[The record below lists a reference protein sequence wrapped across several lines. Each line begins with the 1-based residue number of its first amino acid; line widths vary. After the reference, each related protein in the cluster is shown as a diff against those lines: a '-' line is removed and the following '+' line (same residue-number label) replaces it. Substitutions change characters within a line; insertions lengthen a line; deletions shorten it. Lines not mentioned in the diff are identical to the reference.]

1 MRLDRYVSQASGTP
15 RTQTTRWIA
24 GGLVQVGGRVVKDGG
39 AQVVPGRDR
48 VRLRGA
54 DLDPPGHLVLMLHKP
69 LGVVTSTET
78 GNGPTVMDCIAADLR
93 RRDLA
98 PIGRLDKD
106 TTGLL
111 LLTTDGGLN
120 HALTHPRRHVEKAYL
135 ATLDGQLCADA
146 QARFAAG
153 IALADGTLCQPAGL
167 ELLTDR
173 TARIVLREGKFHQVK
188 RMVAACGAAVVALH
202 RERIANLWLDPALP
216 PGLARKLT
224 ADELVALGVLLPDP
238 NEVA

>member
-1 MRLDRYVSQASGTP
+1 MRLDRYVSQATGTP
-15 RTQTTRWIA
+15 RTQTTRWIR
-24 GGLVQVGGRVVKDGG
+24 GGLVQVGSLVVKDGA
-39 AQVVPGRDR
+39 AQVVVGRDR

-69 LGVVTSTET
+69 TGVVTSTET
-78 GNGPTVMDCIAADLR
+78 GIGPTVMDCVSAELR

-120 HALTHPRRHVEKAYL
+120 HALTHPRRHIEKAYL
-135 ATLDGQLCADA
+135 ASLDGELCADA
-146 QARFAAG
+146 EARFEAG
-153 IALADGTLCQPAGL
+153 IALADGTPCLPARL
-167 ELLTDR
+167 ERLDPGR
-173 TARIVLREGKFHQVK
+173 ARIVLREGKFHQVK

-202 RERIANLWLDPALP
+202 RERIGSLWLDPTLP
-216 PGLARKLT
+216 PGCARKLT
-224 ADELVALGVLLPDP
+224 GDELVALGACLPDAQEAP
-238 NEVA
+238 